1 MEELTLS
8 TAQIIPLA
16 VFCLLVS
23 IMGLFGNGLVVYSS
37 VRYNTIKLDR
47 ISILFVRNLAV
58 ADILYS
64 LITVI
69 PLTITYF
76 AGGYVLGDVYCFI
89 SAHLPFLPG
98 SVNCHTVLAITAYR
112 LRMILVPLNVDS
124 KKFAQVAI
132 VLIWLVS
139 FAGTSISLGY
149 KSDHVFVPSSA
160 KCVSTVYL
168 NTAAAGMFKAVTVLQ
183 IVLPVIIITII
194 NITLLMVA
202 YRKRR
207 KHGRNTAANRKGYI
221 TILVLSGLFICS
233 LTPFVIF
240 AFLKTSG
247 INIHPSLDL
256 MAFHFILINVGGNP
270 VLYTMTNKRFGKY
283 VTDLAKRLVSCC
295 RLGRNVQRCSIQSS
309 STCSSG
315 GSVLTP
321 KTIQVKTQ
329 QINRVVED
337 IDNEG
342 VTILNQ
348 AVQETQL

>member
-1 MEELTLS
+1 MEKLTLS

-16 VFCLLVS
+16 IFCLLVS

-64 LITVI
+64 LITVV
-69 PLTITYF
+69 PLTYF
-76 AGGYVLGDVYCFI
+76 AGGYVLGDFYCFI

-98 SVNCHTVLAITAYR
+98 SVNCHTVLVITAYR

-124 KKFAQVAI
+124 KRFAQVAI

-160 KCVSTVYL
+160 KCVSSVYV
-168 NTAAAGMFKAVTVLQ
+168 NPAAEGMFKAVTVLQ
-183 IVLPVIIITII
+183 IVLPVIIITVI
-194 NITLLMVA
+194 NITLLVVA

-207 KHGRNTAANRKGYI
+207 KHGRNNAANRKGYI

-247 INIHPSLDL
+247 IKIHPSLDL

-283 VTDLAKRLVSCC
+283 VTDLAKRLVSCG
-295 RLGRNVQRCSIQSS
+295 RLGRNAQRCSIQSS
-309 STCSSG
+309 SSCGSG
-315 GSVLTP
+315 GSVLTT
-321 KTIQVKTQ
+321 KTVQMKTRP
-329 QINRVVED
+329 ITRVVED
-337 IDNEG
+337 TEDEG
-342 VTILNQ
+342 VTIGNR